1 MDIATRL
8 AHEQSSLGK
17 KILELEKSNQLTQ
30 KKLAEITGINQ
41 RIIRRL
47 EKGETNLE
55 FKTLLRLT
63 IAFKTEIAN
72 LFDYKNQLEKRTI
85 VKNQQD
91 FTSRLSKEKQNL
103 GNRISKLCKHRGID
117 QEELGI
123 LSKIASSDISLYIN
137 GEENL
142 VLLTLLKIAI
152 GLEVEIVDLFNYDG
166 KMPDNNTFEGKLQ
179 F

>member
-8 AHEQSSLGK
+8 AHEQSFLGK

-30 KKLAEITGINQ
+30 KKLAEIAGLNE
-41 RIIRRL
+41 RVIRRL

-55 FKTLLRLT
+55 LKTLLRLA

-72 LFDYKNQLEKRTI
+72 LFDYENKLNKRSVT
-85 VKNQQD
+85 NSRQD
-91 FTSRLSKEKQNL
+91 FTTKLSKEKESL
-103 GNRISKLCKHRGID
+103 GNRISQLCKHRGID

-137 GEENL
+137 GKENL

-166 KMPDNNTFEGKLQ
+166 EMPDNNTFEGKLQ